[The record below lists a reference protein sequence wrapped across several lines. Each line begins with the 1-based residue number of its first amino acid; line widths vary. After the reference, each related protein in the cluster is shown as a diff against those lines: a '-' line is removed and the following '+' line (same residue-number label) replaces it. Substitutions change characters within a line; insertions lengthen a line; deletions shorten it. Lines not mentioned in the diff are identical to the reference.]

1 LISTL
6 KGFHS
11 GKSKIKTNKNVTKR
25 EIELTEKGKEIHKC
39 LKKIASIVEL
49 IKA

>member
-1 LISTL
+1 
-6 KGFHS
+6 
-11 GKSKIKTNKNVTKR
+11 VTKR
-25 EIELTEKGKEIHKC
+25 EIELTEKGKEIYVC